1 LEDEVLDNSEL
12 LVACYFII
20 ESAVS
25 YMAGGG
31 HNSSSQVLD
40 SKQRGQLYAALKNAF
55 GTILKFL
62 HDLSTNT
69 LKDDPLKLANDPKTK
84 YFVCAT
90 IRVLGAW
97 LSEETMAMREDVY
110 DVLPFVLTVANETF
124 ESQKLAK
131 LQTLP
136 GRGST
141 DFSNFTEETMTLQ
154 RQGDLLTP
162 DTLRFLLPALCH
174 LVVEDKSRKIVVDMK
189 LHETL
194 YTYLSYHWSIF
205 DSFKHWLEQQAAA
218 EDAVDV
224 AEPSFM
230 IDNSKFEMVNSKYAM
245 TTICNVLMNLT
256 VLEPEFVKSSPI
268 FFHILKFIMNSLP
281 TLTLVDHSAAV
292 DEKEEDS
299 VDSDN
304 GATNLL
310 VLYGNLSVLGLLI
323 LKHHSRR
330 PKETDISLCKFVQAV
345 VRFLWDAHNCE
356 ESLDEEELQV
366 SSNYYNDWSDLVD
379 LWYLGMQVLTSL
391 FAEVSWIAEFVMETG
406 WPVHVIRTLSKVRR
420 GGIESNLTK
429 NSYEELLCSLAR
441 PVAGSARLGSASV
454 SAVHEDFRKA
464 GVIQVCQTHQLKDL
478 ATLISAGPN
487 GKPSSST
494 SKHHQPAGKGD

>member
-1 LEDEVLDNSEL
+1 
-12 LVACYFII
+12 
-20 ESAVS
+20 
-25 YMAGGG
+25 
-31 HNSSSQVLD
+31 
-40 SKQRGQLYAALKNAF
+40 
-55 GTILKFL
+55 
-62 HDLSTNT
+62 
-69 LKDDPLKLANDPKTK
+69 
-84 YFVCAT
+84 
-90 IRVLGAW
+90 
-97 LSEETMAMREDVY
+97 MREDVY

-256 VLEPEFVKSSPI
+256 VLEPDFVKASPI

-281 TLTLVDHSAAV
+281 TLSLEASPVAEDP
-292 DEKEEDS
+292 DKEEDS
-299 VDSDN
+299 IDQDP
-304 GATNLL
+304 ATNLL

-356 ESLDEEELQV
+356 ESLDEEDLQV
-366 SSNYYNDWSDLVD
+366 SSNYYNDWADLVD
-379 LWYLGMQVLTSL
+379 LWYLGMQVLSSL

-406 WPVHVIRTLSKVRR
+406 WPTHVIRTLTKVRR

-429 NSYEELLCSLAR
+429 NSYEELLCCLAR
-441 PVAGSARLGSASV
+441 PGSGAGAASV
-454 SAVHEDFRKA
+454 STVHEEFRKA
-464 GVIQVCQTHQLKDL
+464 GVIAVCQTHQLKDL
-478 ATLISAGPN
+478 ATLISSGPN
-487 GKPSSST
+487 GKSVVTTKSAAAT
-494 SKHHQPAGKGD
+494 AKTGD